1 MGIRGQG
8 HVYKRKGSPYWWIK
22 FYVNTRPVFESSRS
36 EKEQVAARL
45 LRKRLDEV
53 EKGTY
58 GTAESSGVTVGDLL
72 DDLLRNY
79 RIHKRKSFGIS
90 CRPVVEANL
99 RPYFGKLKPTQVTTR
114 KLEEYREKRQ
124 KEGRSD
130 STVNREFALLRR
142 AFYLGK
148 KATPPKVHAIPSFP
162 MVSEKSKVRRG
173 FIEPEQYR
181 AILAELP
188 ADIAPIVTID
198 YHIGCRKSE
207 LLELQWDQVD
217 LLHGRIRFWSGTTKN
232 DKGRTAPIFGEM
244 RPTLQALLSERNE
257 KWPKCRWVFS
267 RQGKRIKD
275 FRESWDEAAK
285 RAGCEGSLFHDLR
298 RSAVRN
304 LIRAGVPEKIAMQ
317 ISGHETRAI
326 FDRYNIVDERDL
338 QQAGEKV
345 AKYLD
350 RSVTTTVTM
359 EREESPKWTSGKVM

>member
-90 CRPVVEANL
+90 CKPVVEANL

-285 RAGCEGSLFHDLR
+285 RAGCEGCCSMTFGARQSATSSALASRR
-298 RSAVRN
+298 RSRCKSAVTR
-304 LIRAGVPEKIAMQ
+304 RARSSTATTSLM
-317 ISGHETRAI
+317 SGICNRLVRKSLNTW
-326 FDRYNIVDERDL
+326 IVRLQPRLQWSGRSRQSGPAER
-338 QQAGEKV
+338 
-345 AKYLD
+345 
-350 RSVTTTVTM
+350 
-359 EREESPKWTSGKVM
+359 